1 MSARK
6 VHLPAIKIGER
17 IITGGSIHSCLWVQA
32 FDEGLLP
39 KPDVELMTA
48 EDWEQTYCTIGA
60 EEGFVDADGVFMDRE
75 EAYWLANSNGQCE
88 PGNNHDDKYK
98 QLHAP
103 DIL

>member
-1 MSARK
+1 MSLRH
-6 VHLPAIKIGER
+6 VELPALKIGER
-17 IITGGSIHSCLWVQA
+17 IITGVCIHSCLWIIA

-39 KPDVELMTA
+39 KPDMELMTA
-48 EDWEQTYCTIGA
+48 EDWEHTYHVIGA
-60 EEGFVDADGVFMDRE
+60 EEGFVDTDGVFMDRE
-75 EAYWLANSNGQCE
+75 EAYWLAISKGQCE